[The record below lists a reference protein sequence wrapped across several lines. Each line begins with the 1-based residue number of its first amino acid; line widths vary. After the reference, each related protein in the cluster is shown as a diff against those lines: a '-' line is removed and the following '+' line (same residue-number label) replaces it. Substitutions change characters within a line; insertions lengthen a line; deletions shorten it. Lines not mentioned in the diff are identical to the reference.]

1 MQVDTVKD
9 TTVSDKTIAEK
20 TISAKKRS
28 PKKILRRILIFTG
41 IFLLVITAVVIL
53 LLDHLRNNYTGLKR
67 IDREGKMYYV
77 EYTGEL
83 TSLTQYSVIYHN
95 EDPGFDVWVYPDY
108 SVSYHFDL

>member
-1 MQVDTVKD
+1 MKD
-9 TTVSDKTIAEK
+9 TTVSDKTVAEK

-41 IFLLVITAVVIL
+41 IFLLVITAGVIL
-53 LLDHLRNNYTGLKR
+53 LLNHLRNN
-67 IDREGKMYYV
+67 
-77 EYTGEL
+77 YTGEL

-95 EDPGFDVWVYPDY
+95 EDPGFDVWVYPNY